1 MKQTG
6 VRSSIARSVA
16 FLESSGVPNLRL
28 YALGVPLAL
37 LASVSVHAT
46 QPSIAIFAAYFAA
59 NVVSFSFTGLVF
71 WPLYLISKRMVL
83 ARGGSIALWFL
94 LLLGAALGFAKQLST
109 TFLVVWFGL
118 EFGFFEALE
127 TRLVTPLL
135 GLWVVM
141 STAAF
146 QAARNRFE
154 ALRRQLVSERAR
166 RAAAQAG
173 GGLAAK
179 TDALADSP
187 HLTKLVSEVRG
198 QLSADSLNSG
208 ELTGRQLAQLLRQIV
223 NNQVRPLSH
232 EIWQRESA
240 KVPGYRISDLAARAI
255 VQERYPVITIVLI
268 YGLTSLPTIFGA
280 APEGTGPAWLITL
293 VAGITVGLYLA
304 NAAKRLRPNRGF
316 APLSL
321 AITISAVVTSSSLL
335 ATLLFGQLVNLNQL
349 LLLIVSTWWLATIT
363 AVAGVVVVA
372 RKNYAGQLASLEGL
386 LSDEIDREA
395 AHAKSQL
402 RDREIANYLHS
413 SVQNQLLA
421 QALRIESETDVDL
434 ARELKQI
441 IALLEPRADASAA
454 SIAKQLAQLAA
465 DWQGLINIEFA
476 IDPAAE
482 LDPATQQLVGLIAV
496 EAVNNAYR
504 HGGADHI
511 VISLAPGTLTV
522 RDNGSLAPAGRAGE
536 PGLGSK
542 LFDSAGQWSLKP
554 VENGSELRVNFA

>member
-1 MKQTG
+1 M
-6 VRSSIARSVA
+6 
-16 FLESSGVPNLRL
+16 PNLRL

-135 GLWVVM
+135 GLWVVL

-454 SIAKQLAQLAA
+454 SIANQLAQLAA